1 MKLLFNSVHC
11 TVTLL
16 KLLMGPAFPTDY
28 SEKKCRN
35 KLRGLSH
42 SQSANMVTKKRESSS
57 SSSAFKPLL
66 TKGLF
71 SPEEDLSINHHGCSM
86 RPKFPH
92 DVFLHRLSVVSK

>member
-1 MKLLFNSVHC
+1 MELLFNSVHC

-42 SQSANMVTKKRESSS
+42 SQSANMVTKLQTRYTVETHDGSI
-57 SSSAFKPLL
+57 FDRTGRLL
-66 TKGLF
+66 HEK
-71 SPEEDLSINHHGCSM
+71 
-86 RPKFPH
+86 
-92 DVFLHRLSVVSK
+92 